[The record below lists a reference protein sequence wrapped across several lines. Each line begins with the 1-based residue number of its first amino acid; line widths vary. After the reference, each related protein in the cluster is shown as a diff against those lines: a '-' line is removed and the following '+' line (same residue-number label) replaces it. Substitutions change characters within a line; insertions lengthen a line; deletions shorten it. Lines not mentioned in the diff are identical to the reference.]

1 MIRAVVFDFDGLI
14 LDTEVPVYEAWAHA
28 FETYGCGPIPMDE
41 WAKEIGTNGALDL
54 VAMMRARATKPF
66 DEDEMHELRR
76 IRREELQALEEV
88 RPGVVQWLDDADAH
102 GLSLAIAS
110 SSPTDW
116 VEYHLDLLGLRSRF
130 QFLACFGT
138 DIAAKPEPDSYQAAC
153 RALGVE
159 PAEAIAVEDSPHGV
173 TAAQRAGLRCIA
185 VPNAI
190 TAQLDLSHADV
201 VVHSLAEFSLADAHD
216 YFS

>member
-1 MIRAVVFDFDGLI
+1 
-14 LDTEVPVYEAWAHA
+14 
-28 FETYGCGPIPMDE
+28 MDE

-54 VAMMRARATKPF
+54 VGMMRERATKPF

-102 GLSLAIAS
+102 GLHLAIAS

-116 VEYHLDLLGLRSRF
+116 VEHHLDVLGLRDRF
-130 QFLACFGT
+130 RFLACFGE

-159 PAEAIAVEDSPHGV
+159 PADAIAVEDSPHGV
-173 TAAQRAGLRCIA
+173 TAAQGAGLRCIA
-185 VPNAI
+185 VPNTI

-201 VVHSLAEFSLADAHD
+201 VVASLAEFSLADALQH
-216 YFS
+216 FS

>member
-1 MIRAVVFDFDGLI
+1 VIRAVVFDFDGLI
-14 LDTEVPVYEAWAHA
+14 LDTEVPVYEAWVHA
-28 FETYGCGPIPMDE
+28 FETYGCGPITMDE

-54 VAMMRARATKPF
+54 VAMMRERATKPF

-102 GLSLAIAS
+102 GLQLAIAS

-116 VEYHLDLLGLRSRF
+116 VEHHLDLLGLRSRF

-173 TAAQRAGLRCIA
+173 TAAQRAGLRCVA

-201 VVHSLAEFSLADAHD
+201 VVRSLAEFSLADARAH
-216 YFS
+216 FS

>member
-14 LDTEVPVYEAWAHA
+14 LDTEVPVYEAWVHA
-28 FETYGCGPIPMDE
+28 FEAYGCGPIPMDE

-54 VAMMRARATKPF
+54 VAMMRERATKPF

-88 RPGVVQWLDDADAH
+88 RPGVVQWLDDADVH
-102 GLSLAIAS
+102 GLQLAIAS

-116 VEYHLDLLGLRSRF
+116 VEHHLDVLGLRSRF

-201 VVHSLAEFSLADAHD
+201 VVRSLAEFSLADAHD

>member
-1 MIRAVVFDFDGLI
+1 VIRAVVFDFDGLI
-14 LDTEVPVYEAWAHA
+14 LDTEVPVYEAWVHA
-28 FETYGCGPIPMDE
+28 FETYGCGPISMDE
-41 WAKEIGTNGALDL
+41 WAKEIGTNGSLDL

-88 RPGVVQWLDDADAH
+88 RPGVVQWLDDAAAH

-116 VEYHLDLLGLRSRF
+116 VEHHLDLLGLRSRF

-201 VVHSLAEFSLADAHD
+201 VVRSLAEFSLADARAH
-216 YFS
+216 FS